1 MIRIISLEWI
11 ITLSLPDKLG
21 YLIFGKSFTMIQR
34 IQTVWL
40 FLSALFAA
48 LTYKFPFYTGNV
60 INKEKVQVYENLV
73 ASSSFLLLIFTAVLV
88 GGTIYIIFM
97 YKNRKQQIWLTVGAL
112 GLSIINI
119 ILYFSELKKF
129 ISGNTALTSVFALAI
144 PVFLLLA
151 INGIWKDEKLVK
163 SLDRLR

>member
-1 MIRIISLEWI
+1 
-11 ITLSLPDKLG
+11 
-21 YLIFGKSFTMIQR
+21 MIQR

-40 FLSALFAA
+40 FLAALFAA

-60 INKEKVQVYENLV
+60 LNKENAQVYEKLV
-73 ASSSFLLLIFTAVLV
+73 ASSNFLVLIFTAALV
-88 GGTIYIIFM
+88 GGTIYTIFM
-97 YKNRKQQIWLTVGAL
+97 YKNRKQQIWLTVAAA

-119 ILYFSELKKF
+119 IIYFSELKKF
-129 ISGNTALTSVFALAI
+129 ISGSMALTSVFALAI
-144 PVFLLLA
+144 PVFHLLA

>member
-1 MIRIISLEWI
+1 
-11 ITLSLPDKLG
+11 
-21 YLIFGKSFTMIQR
+21 MIQR

-88 GGTIYIIFM
+88 GGAIYIIFM

-129 ISGNTALTSVFALAI
+129 ISGNTALTSVFVLAI

>member
-1 MIRIISLEWI
+1 
-11 ITLSLPDKLG
+11 
-21 YLIFGKSFTMIQR
+21 MIQR

-88 GGTIYIIFM
+88 GGMIYIIFM

-129 ISGNTALTSVFALAI
+129 ISGNMSLTSVFALAI
-144 PVFLLLA
+144 PVLLLLA

>member
-1 MIRIISLEWI
+1 
-11 ITLSLPDKLG
+11 
-21 YLIFGKSFTMIQR
+21 MIQR

-40 FLSALFAA
+40 FLAALFAA

-88 GGTIYIIFM
+88 GGTIYVIFM

-129 ISGNTALTSVFALAI
+129 ISGSMSLTSVFALAI

-151 INGIWKDEKLVK
+151 ISGIWKDEKLVK